1 MNIIAKSGDEIPA
14 VEVQSIDKM
23 DWKDY
28 LKHKNYNKDINKMC
42 ELCQKNQIEKH
53 GKITIKCNGLA
64 SYKSYIPE
72 EHAHSLTEEQLDLLE
87 QATNAY
93 YWADKNI
100 DSDNPIPEKRLFAHR
115 WYQEQIARCTAHR
128 KAIRCGRRA
137 GKSYSLSLNILH
149 RALTNS
155 NYYILIVTPFE
166 VQSEEIINLILQF
179 ARNLNPDFGTY
190 ESLGIKHKG
199 SPNHTITFS
208 NGSRIKAFTAGAS
221 GAGSVRGQ
229 RADLIVLDEVDYLDQ
244 KAFNSILA
252 ILADKPQTEL
262 WASSTPDGEKQLF
275 RLSKD
280 PYYKEFHFPSYVIP
294 HYSDDL
300 DREFR
305 NGSDAIGYVQEIM
318 AEFGASKA
326 SVFQKYFLDLAQ
338 SQNYKISKD
347 YVLRNRKN
355 FILIMGCDWNHDKI
369 GTRICIVAY
378 DRTLKK
384 LFIVEKHS
392 VSKEGWSQIAAINKI
407 VNINREFVFDHM
419 FVDEGFGATQVQ
431 SLRQY
436 ANTQIGKLPSDHPD
450 FKLLDIV
457 AVNFSSHVEIR
468 DPYTGQIAKKRMKPF
483 IVENTNRFLE
493 ELYLILD
500 SVNDKDLIEQMKGYE
515 EKRGSSGIPTYSA
528 SNAAVGD
535 HDLDAFM
542 LAIYGFQI
550 EYGEFFETTSVA
562 ISIITQD
569 DMYSYTK
576 NSIHEDDQDLKI
588 GTITERLSQSNF
600 GSQSSFANR
609 SYLRPGSR
617 TNLLSGNKTK
627 YNDDKEWLERGY
639 VPVTA
644 SHVNNNMATRLT
656 RKTFGRRASF

>member
-1 MNIIAKSGDEIPA
+1 MSLIAKSEEIPV
-14 VEVQSIDKM
+14 VEVQTVDMM

-42 ELCQKNQIEKH
+42 ELCQKNQIDKY

-72 EHAHSLTEEQLDLLE
+72 EHAHTLTEEQLDLLE
-87 QATNAY
+87 QATNSY

-100 DSDNPIPEKRLFAHR
+100 DTDNPIPEKRLFAHR

-137 GKSYSLSLNILH
+137 GKSYSLALNILH

-166 VQSEEIINLILQF
+166 VQSEEIVNLILQF
-179 ARNLNPDFGTY
+179 ARNLNPEFGSY

-208 NGSRIKAFTAGAS
+208 NGSRIKAFTAGS
-221 GAGSVRGQ
+221 NGAGSVRGQ

-262 WASSTPDGEKQLF
+262 WASSTPDGEKQLH

-280 PYYKEFHFPSYVIP
+280 PVYKEFHFPTYVIP
-294 HYSDDL
+294 HYNDAL

-326 SVFQKYFLDLAQ
+326 SVFQKYFIDLAQ
-338 SQNYKISKD
+338 SQNYKITKNEIFK
-347 YVLRNRKN
+347 NRKN
-355 FILIMGCDWNHDKI
+355 YILIMGCDWNHDQI
-369 GTRICIVAY
+369 GTRICVVAY
-378 DRTLKK
+378 DKTVKK
-384 LFIVEKHS
+384 LAIVEKHN
-392 VSKEGWSQIAAINKI
+392 VSKEGWSQIAAINK
-407 VNINREFVFDHM
+407 VVKINREFIFDHIY
-419 FVDEGFGATQVQ
+419 VDEGFGTTQIQ

-436 ANTQIGKLPSDHPD
+436 ANTQIGKLPSNHPD
-450 FKLLDIV
+450 FRLLDIV
-457 AVNFSSHVEIR
+457 PVNFSSSVEIR
-468 DPYTGQIAKKRMKPF
+468 DPYTGEVTKKRMKPF

-493 ELYLILD
+493 GLHILLD
-500 SVNDKDLIEQMKGYE
+500 TANDKDLIEQMKGYE
-515 EKRGSSGIPTYSA
+515 EKRGSSGIPIYSA
-528 SNAAVGD
+528 SNKSVGD

-542 LAIYGFQI
+542 LALYGFQV
-550 EYGEFFETTSVA
+550 EYGEFFETSSVA
-562 ISIITQD
+562 ISIVTPD
-569 DMYSYTK
+569 DMYSYAK
-576 NSIHEDDQDLKI
+576 VGLNDGDDEISISSMLKSMSESKDI
-588 GTITERLSQSNF
+588 F
-600 GSQSSFANR
+600 SSSRNR
-609 SYLRPGSR
+609 SILRPGSR
-617 TNLLSGNKTK
+617 TGLLSNAETK
-627 YNDDKEWLERGY
+627 YNDDREWLERGY
-639 VPVTA
+639 IP
-644 SHVNNNMATRLT
+644 VNNSHMKNNMSSGLI
-656 RKTFGRRASF
+656 RKTYGRRASF